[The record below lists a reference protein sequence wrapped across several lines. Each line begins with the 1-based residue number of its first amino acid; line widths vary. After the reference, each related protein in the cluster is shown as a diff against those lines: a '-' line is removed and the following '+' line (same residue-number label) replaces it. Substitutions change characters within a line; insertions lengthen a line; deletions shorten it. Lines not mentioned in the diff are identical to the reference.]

1 MTNKRFASASLVI
14 YLLLSL
20 LPIYWM
26 VNMSLKTNEEI
37 VSVMS
42 FWPEHL
48 TLDNFKV
55 IFTDPSWYNGYINS
69 AIYVAMNMVMSVSV
83 ALPAAYAFSRYSF
96 LG

>member
-26 VNMSLKTNEEI
+26 LNMALKTNEEI
-37 VSVMS
+37 VGVLS
-42 FWPEHL
+42 FWPRHL

-55 IFTDPSWYNGYINS
+55 IFTDESWYSGYINS
-69 AIYVAMNMVMSVSV
+69 SIYVAMNMVMSVTV
-83 ALPAAYAFSRYSF
+83 ALPAA
-96 LG
+96 